1 MMPST
6 PDRDDVAS
14 TVITISVWYE
24 VVTPLFCAGARREDV
39 GVRPASL
46 RGVLR
51 WWWRATRYGV
61 HHARCKGDPR
71 KALGKLAEE
80 EKKLFGS
87 SETGRG
93 RVALR
98 VGQANLTVLS
108 PRELLRTSERNGA
121 SVVGP
126 GARYLG
132 YGLVKAAR
140 TKDGKQAGQLVRSCG
155 RADPGTSVRVDL
167 VCRRLDEAELQT
179 LEIALDAFGLL
190 GGLGARSRRGWGSL
204 ALRSRSRKEG
214 WPPAATGEAD
224 SPREPAELSSFDA
237 LCDRLSTF
245 LGAVNAP
252 DPPYPPISAFGSTS
266 RVVVVPH
273 AGGPLDALDT
283 VGREFIR
290 YRSWGRDGFI
300 LGRRSSGEQAE
311 QNFPDDHELM
321 RGRKTDPPT
330 THPRRAVFGLPHAY
344 GNGEHQRVE
353 PAMPS
358 SGRRL
363 DRRASPLLLHV
374 HRLEDP
380 TYQSAVVCTALPAEF
395 LPPGA
400 RLKVR
405 DGEVDLRPPE
415 ELYQPVHAFM
425 DRLIDR
431 LAGIEVKPS

>member
-6 PDRDDVAS
+6 ADRDDVAS
-14 TVITISVWYE
+14 TVITISAWYE

-61 HHARCKGDPR
+61 HHVRCNGDPR

-98 VGQANLTVLS
+98 VEQAELTVLS
-108 PRELLRTSERNGA
+108 PQVLLQTSERNGA

-224 SPREPAELSSFDA
+224 PPRELPSFKA

-273 AGGPLDALDT
+273 AGGPLDALDA
-283 VGREFIR
+283 VGQEFI
-290 YRSWGRDGFI
+290 
-300 LGRRSSGEQAE
+300 
-311 QNFPDDHELM
+311 ELM
-321 RGRKTDPPT
+321 REQRTDPPT
-330 THPRRAVFGLPHAY
+330 THPRRAVFGLPRVY

-353 PAMPS
+353 PAMS
-358 SGRRL
+358 SNGRHL

-374 HRLEDP
+374 HRLKDP
-380 TYQSAVVCTALPAEF
+380 RSRYQSAVVCTALPAEF
-395 LPPGA
+395 LPRGA

-405 DGEVDLRPPE
+405 GGEVDLRPPK
-415 ELYQPVHAFM
+415 ELYEPVHAFL
-425 DRLIDR
+425 DHLVDR
-431 LAGIEVKPS
+431 LAGTEVKASDAEGQRS